1 MRKILLSTRNEE
13 ENRIAVVENGRLT
26 DYLSVLSGQEDRR
39 GTILCGIIT
48 EIEPSLEACFVDV
61 GDARKGFLQFN
72 DIHEDCLLPGK
83 GGSVADR
90 LEKGQ
95 PILVQVTKDAREKK
109 GQLLTTRIKMN
120 SNHLL
125 LMTREKDPDGL
136 KVSRKANE
144 TERDRLMEA
153 KEKLDPGRDM
163 SLIVRSN
170 GLDMGVDALVWEK
183 AGLLSLWDLIRK
195 VFAKQQSPM
204 VIYAYRNIVNICLT
218 EYVTRDTDE
227 IVCDQEETEQ
237 EVRSLLEQVGTGLDD
252 RVRTAGADE
261 ALFPE
266 AVLGQTDAL
275 VSRRVQLPSGGE
287 IVIDITEA
295 LVAIDVNSSRSRGQ
309 RGIENTAF
317 STNMEAAAEIATQ
330 LRLRNLSGQI
340 VIDFIDMESHQNRE
354 KLEQAFRRAVRADR
368 AQITVGGLSQFGLLE
383 MTRQYVGRSMHDT
396 HTLRCANC
404 DGTGRTPTVRAFA
417 VSMLDRIQDTCL
429 NRRQVGTIYAELSTE
444 VATYLLNERRE
455 DLARF
460 QSDFGARIVILPSST
475 VRGFDHRF
483 RIEKHRRPDG
493 DRPSFEQYKLDDIT
507 RDTYIDDEGAGRRK
521 MPAAITGVVKS
532 GTKAGAAKA
541 KARGKAKP
549 EADLPDPSVPEPG
562 RPAFSLGRFLQ
573 SFFSGSEQVGDGT
586 PGAAEAAPGRQE
598 QEGRQ
603 ARPAAKPEG
612 AAKKRR
618 PRSRSRKRKP
628 DARREGEDRQEG
640 KAESARGE
648 GEGKA
653 SDKPAKRRRGKPGG
667 DRAKQ
672 ERRPRPA
679 AAGSEPGGEGEAK
692 ADAGPAEAAP
702 AGQSGDGGGKRE
714 QPPAPVPRE
723 AEGDAPAPA
732 AAAKPKEDAK
742 RPEKEADSRPPP
754 EAAKADPPAPAPRP
768 GPGSEAEGSAD
779 GGNDKAPSAQKEGG
793 GQAPAAQAGDAGG
806 KGEGGGTGPD
816 APAAEEAAQQMA
828 RRRDRGNTVRKS
840 TPR

>member
-83 GGSVADR
+83 GGSMADR
-90 LEKGQ
+90 LEKGM

-136 KVSRKANE
+136 KVSRKAND
-144 TERDRLMEA
+144 TERERLMEA
-153 KEKLDPGRDM
+153 KGKLDPGSDM

-170 GLDMGVDALVWEK
+170 GLDMGVDALEWEK

-227 IVCDQEETEQ
+227 IVCDEEETEQ

-252 RVRTAGADE
+252 RVRTVGKDE

-266 AVLGQTDAL
+266 AVLSQTDAL

-340 VIDFIDMESHQNRE
+340 VIDFIDMENHQNRE
-354 KLEQAFRRAVRADR
+354 RLESAFRRAVRADR

-404 DGTGRTPTVRAFA
+404 EGTGRTPTVRAFA

-460 QSDFGARIVILPSST
+460 QSDFGARIVILPSSS

-483 RIEKHRRPDG
+483 RIEKHRRADG

-507 RDTYIDDEGAGRRK
+507 RDTYIDDEGAGRKK

-549 EADLPDPSVPEPG
+549 GEVQPDAVPVPEPG
-562 RPAFSLGRFLQ
+562 KPAFSLGRFLQ
-573 SFFSGSEQVGDGT
+573 SFFSGSEQIEGGQ
-586 PGAAEAAPGRQE
+586 PGAAEAAPEQ

-603 ARPAAKPEG
+603 ARPAAPGAGKPEG
-612 AAKKRR
+612 AKKRR
-618 PRSRSRKRKP
+618 SRSRTRKRKP
-628 DARREGEDRQEG
+628 DARREGEDRQDG
-640 KAESARGE
+640 KADSAKGE
-648 GEGKA
+648 GEGAA
-653 SDKPAKRRRGKPGG
+653 SDKPSRRRRGKPAG

-672 ERRPRPA
+672 ERKPKPA
-679 AAGSEPGGEGEAK
+679 ADGTAPETDGGPQAEAKPAEQKEPGLPSESRSA
-692 ADAGPAEAAP
+692 
-702 AGQSGDGGGKRE
+702 
-714 QPPAPVPRE
+714 PPAPAPSERD
-723 AEGDAPAPA
+723 GKAPAPVAAAEPQGAERPKPEADGEPPA
-732 AAAKPKEDAK
+732 AAAK
-742 RPEKEADSRPPP
+742 ADR
-754 EAAKADPPAPAPRP
+754 PAPAPAP
-768 GPGSEAEGSAD
+768 EQKHAAAPEGSAD
-779 GGNDKAPSAQKEGG
+779 GDGRDKDSSPPKQDAGER
-793 GQAPAAQAGDAGG
+793 PAAEHSAEKGDGD
-806 KGEGGGTGPD
+806 GPGP
-816 APAAEEAAQQMA
+816 AATAAEEAAQQMA